1 MSDELAHAGGRAEV
15 TSGSMKVWLTSAE
28 KLSWPK
34 ILWACALGVSFLLS
48 VFAAFRGGFVG
59 PDYWIH
65 LPRLIEWSR
74 VFDFSTTSPPIYY
87 LFGHAVFLL
96 IGNGNAFPITLSIVQ
111 AAINTLAMWWFFL
124 YSERRLRSPII
135 HLALT
140 FFLTFLPVRVIH
152 ATTIGTDSMTIPL
165 FVLVLFLF
173 DRFRQDQISTPKN
186 AAFLG
191 LSLALGV
198 WTKYSFMALLPAV
211 FVIFTVIWRK
221 RAWRLKRFIAI
232 CSLSLVL
239 PSGLSLHSFWASAHT
254 HGYITE
260 KQWLPKGMAPEM
272 NYWDLFSIKPSDGQL
287 FLAPEYFR
295 ARQFR
300 APQYLKYDIRVAH
313 KHSYLALSHFS
324 IFTDPMNLFQDLR
337 VPHHLDITLTPDQKT
352 RRPWKTPLMMASI
365 SLGTLWTFLALIGT
379 PWIFFAAI
387 KNLWRDQLQ
396 REDITAVLGMAYF
409 LIVFL
414 PIPFVYYGYLYGY
427 WTPRLILPPLLYFF
441 WAAFLLFDRKIARTS
456 EKIAFAVLALIILQ
470 SGIEMLILA

>member
-165 FVLVLFLF
+165 FVLVL
-173 DRFRQDQISTPKN
+173 
-186 AAFLG
+186 
-191 LSLALGV
+191 
-198 WTKYSFMALLPAV
+198 
-211 FVIFTVIWRK
+211 
-221 RAWRLKRFIAI
+221 
-232 CSLSLVL
+232 
-239 PSGLSLHSFWASAHT
+239 
-254 HGYITE
+254 
-260 KQWLPKGMAPEM
+260 
-272 NYWDLFSIKPSDGQL
+272 
-287 FLAPEYFR
+287 
-295 ARQFR
+295 
-300 APQYLKYDIRVAH
+300 
-313 KHSYLALSHFS
+313 
-324 IFTDPMNLFQDLR
+324 
-337 VPHHLDITLTPDQKT
+337 
-352 RRPWKTPLMMASI
+352 
-365 SLGTLWTFLALIGT
+365 
-379 PWIFFAAI
+379 
-387 KNLWRDQLQ
+387 LWRS
-396 REDITAVLGMAYF
+396 F
-409 LIVFL
+409 
-414 PIPFVYYGYLYGY
+414 
-427 WTPRLILPPLLYFF
+427 PRFSSF
-441 WAAFLLFDRKIARTS
+441 S
-456 EKIAFAVLALIILQ
+456 Q
-470 SGIEMLILA
+470 SSGGNVRGA